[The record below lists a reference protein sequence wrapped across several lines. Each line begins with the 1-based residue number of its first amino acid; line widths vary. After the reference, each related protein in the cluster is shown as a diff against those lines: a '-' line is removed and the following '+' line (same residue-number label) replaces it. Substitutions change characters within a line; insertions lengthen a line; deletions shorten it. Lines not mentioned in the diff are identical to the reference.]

1 MTREEELGELSTDAR
16 LMLYERT
23 AVPSITS
30 NLECW
35 EEIGKMKTERLGKLQ
50 GRMLKRLL
58 KVPES
63 SSTWGVLKESEIWTL
78 EMQIVYERLTL
89 YQIILA

>member
-1 MTREEELGELSTDAR
+1 
-16 LMLYERT
+16 
-23 AVPSITS
+23 
-30 NLECW
+30 
-35 EEIGKMKTERLGKLQ
+35 MKTERLGKLQ

-63 SSTWGVLKESEIWTL
+63 SSTWGVLKDTEIWTL
-78 EMQIVYERLTL
+78 EIQIVYERLTL